1 MSTVLAVINNW
12 PYAERVL
19 AKARLIARATRGQMH
34 IYCPVSSEFEELNRY
49 FGFDNYEA
57 VKEALLEEY
66 RTQLEQLSDEDA
78 QSAEVEWQSRPYRA
92 VAEKAEQLSAEMIV
106 MAASQH
112 SALGDF
118 LHKPDDWH
126 LLRDASC
133 PVLILS
139 GEERAYHSVVVAVDA
154 LEETEAHA
162 SLNARILDN
171 ARLMAETLKLPL
183 KVLSVVPDP
192 AYIYSDFAASD
203 SKAIVAFRSQAEK
216 TTRERQAQILSLYGI
231 HAQQRSVRT
240 GRVEGVLQ
248 EALTEDGLLVI
259 GTIANKGL
267 KGFFLGNTAERLLR
281 HLEGDMLVV
290 N

>member
-1 MSTVLAVINNW
+1 MRVVLAVINNL
-12 PYAERVL
+12 PYADRVL
-19 AKARLIARATRGQMH
+19 NKARLIARATRGRVH

-49 FGFDNYEA
+49 IGFDNYDA
-57 VKEALLEEY
+57 VKEALLDEY
-66 RTQLEQLSDEDA
+66 RAQLEQLSDEDA
-78 QSAEVEWQSRPYRA
+78 GNAEIEWQSRPYRA
-92 VAEKAEQLSAEMIV
+92 VAEKAEQVSAEMIV
-106 MAASQH
+106 MSASKH
-112 SALGDF
+112 SAIGDF

-126 LLRDASC
+126 LLRDARC

-139 GEERAYHSVVVAVDA
+139 GEERAYRSVVAAVDA
-154 LEETEAHA
+154 LEATDAHA
-162 SLNARILDN
+162 TLNARLLDN

-203 SKAIVAFRSQAEK
+203 SRAIVAFRSQAEA
-216 TTRERQAQILSLYGI
+216 TARERQAQILALYGI

-240 GRVEGVLQ
+240 GRVEDVLQ

-267 KGFFLGNTAERLLR
+267 KGFFVGNTAERLLK